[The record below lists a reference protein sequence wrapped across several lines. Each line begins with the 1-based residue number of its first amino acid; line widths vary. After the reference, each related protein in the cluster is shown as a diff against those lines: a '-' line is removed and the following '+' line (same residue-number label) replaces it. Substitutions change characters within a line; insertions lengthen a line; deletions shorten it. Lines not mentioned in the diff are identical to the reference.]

1 MDAQQ
6 AIKHALSDL
15 VKQNKQFTYYD
26 VVKHARSFT
35 DDNVSEADVIAHV
48 SVAMN
53 RKSGYYI
60 DLVGVKEGYLYRSV
74 ILYSPSSPSFMVSS
88 QYSPDDIQTDK
99 SLMSKC
105 CGGSSCGS
113 PAISAATKAAKAAAN
128 LVKKFQNFQAN
139 NTPNVTNCT
148 TKEPSACCDTTVSP
162 AVGLAKGP
170 VQTIGAGFAVGGSSI
185 PSSAFTSSTCCGGSA
200 TCDTPASGSVASI
213 KSNIREVIID
223 NRGRVCIPKAYID
236 RIGKGAGDVVYV
248 QKSSVKGKLVVSA
261 IQWSAASHTPL
272 TTNQVDCYG
281 NVRITPKSLNKCVVA
296 KFNKNGNQYVT
307 VRSEPDHIVIE

>member
-26 VVKHARSFT
+26 VVKHSRSFT

-48 SVAMN
+48 SVEMD

-60 DLVGVKEGYLYRSV
+60 SLVGVKEGYLYRSV
-74 ILYSPSSPSFMVSS
+74 ILYSPSSPSFMLSS

-105 CGGSSCGS
+105 CGGSSCVS

-128 LVKKFQNFQAN
+128 LVKKFQNFQPDN
-139 NTPNVTNCT
+139 IPNVTNCT
-148 TKEPSACCDTTVSP
+148 TTEP
-162 AVGLAKGP
+162 
-170 VQTIGAGFAVGGSSI
+170 
-185 PSSAFTSSTCCGGSA
+185 STCCGGSA

-213 KSNIREVIID
+213 KSNTREVIID

>member
-74 ILYSPSSPSFMVSS
+74 VLYSPSSPSFMLSS

-99 SLMSKC
+99 SLMDKC

-139 NTPNVTNCT
+139 NTFDVTNCT
-148 TKEPSACCDTTVSP
+148 IKEP
-162 AVGLAKGP
+162 
-170 VQTIGAGFAVGGSSI
+170 
-185 PSSAFTSSTCCGGSA
+185 STCCGGSA
-200 TCDTPASGSVASI
+200 TCDASASGSVDSI
-213 KSNIREVIID
+213 KREVIID
-223 NRGRVCIPKAYID
+223 NRGRVCIPKAFID
-236 RIGKGAGDVVYV
+236 RIGKGVGDVVYV
-248 QKSSVKGKLVVSA
+248 QKSSVKGALVISA
-261 IQWSAASHTPL
+261 IQWSSLSHVPL

>member
-48 SVAMN
+48 SVEMN

-60 DLVGVKEGYLYRSV
+60 DLVGIKEGYLYRSV
-74 ILYSPSSPSFMVSS
+74 VLYSPSSPSFMLSS

-99 SLMSKC
+99 SLMDKC

-162 AVGLAKGP
+162 D
-170 VQTIGAGFAVGGSSI
+170 VGGSSI

-213 KSNIREVIID
+213 KREVIID
-223 NRGRVCIPKAYID
+223 NRGRVCIPKAFID
-236 RIGKGAGDVVYV
+236 RIGKGVGDVVYV
-248 QKSSVKGKLVVSA
+248 QKSSVKGALVISA
-261 IQWSAASHTPL
+261 IQWSSLSHVPL

>member
-48 SVAMN
+48 SVEMN

-60 DLVGVKEGYLYRSV
+60 DLVGIKEGYLYRSV
-74 ILYSPSSPSFMVSS
+74 VLYSPSSPSFMLSS

-99 SLMSKC
+99 SLMDKC

-139 NTPNVTNCT
+139 NTFDVTNCT
-148 TKEPSACCDTTVSP
+148 IKEP
-162 AVGLAKGP
+162 
-170 VQTIGAGFAVGGSSI
+170 
-185 PSSAFTSSTCCGGSA
+185 STCCGGSA
-200 TCDTPASGSVASI
+200 TCDAPASGSVASI
-213 KSNIREVIID
+213 KREVIID
-223 NRGRVCIPKAYID
+223 NRGRVCIPKAFID
-236 RIGKGAGDVVYV
+236 RIGKGVGDVVYV
-248 QKSSVKGKLVVSA
+248 QKSSVKGALVISA
-261 IQWSAASHTPL
+261 IQWSSLSHVPL

>member
-26 VVKHARSFT
+26 VVKHSRSFT

-48 SVAMN
+48 SVEMH

-148 TKEPSACCDTTVSP
+148 TTEPSACCDTTVSP

-170 VQTIGAGFAVGGSSI
+170 VQTIGAGQGVGKSVL
-185 PSSAFTSSTCCGGSA
+185 TSNSKLRQ
-200 TCDTPASGSVASI
+200 V
-213 KSNIREVIID
+213 VID

-236 RIGKGAGDVVYV
+236 RIGKGVGDVVYV
-248 QKSSVKGKLVVSA
+248 QKSSVKGKLVISA

-307 VRSEPDHIVIE
+307 VRSEPDHIVIEQFELKG

>member
-223 NRGRVCIPKAYID
+223 NRGRICVPKSYLT
-236 RIGKGAGDVVYV
+236 RIGIEAGDMAYV
-248 QKSSVKGKLVVSA
+248 QKSSVKNALV
-261 IQWSAASHTPL
+261 ITKIGWSPASHTL
-272 TTNQVDCYG
+272 LGKYQADCYG
-281 NVRITPKSLNKCVVA
+281 NVRIPERIHNQCSINKVRV
-296 KFNKNGNQYVT
+296 GNETT
-307 VRSEPDHIVIE
+307 VKARSEKDHIVVE

>member
-53 RKSGYYI
+53 RKSGYHI
-60 DLVGVKEGYLYRSV
+60 GLVGVKEGYLYPSV

-148 TKEPSACCDTTVSP
+148 TTEPSTCCGGTTTEP
-162 AVGLAKGP
+162 
-170 VQTIGAGFAVGGSSI
+170 
-185 PSSAFTSSTCCGGSA
+185 STCCGGSA